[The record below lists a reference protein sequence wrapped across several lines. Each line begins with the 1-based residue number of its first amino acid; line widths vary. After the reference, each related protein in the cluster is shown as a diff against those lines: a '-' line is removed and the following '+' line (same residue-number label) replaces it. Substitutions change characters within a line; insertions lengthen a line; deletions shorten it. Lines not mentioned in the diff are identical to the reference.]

1 MTRGDGAVAHDP
13 RPPPTAR
20 AAAPARR
27 PRAGRWGRERHGE
40 WVAFGGGGV
49 IAENDRAAQRKVV
62 KFNHLLS
69 NCLLFSTVAL
79 MSRALTDLR
88 AEGYPIEADAVAALS
103 PYMTTHLK
111 RFGRYSL
118 DP

>member
-1 MTRGDGAVAHDP
+1 
-13 RPPPTAR
+13 
-20 AAAPARR
+20 
-27 PRAGRWGRERHGE
+27 
-40 WVAFGGGGV
+40 V

-79 MSRALTDLR
+79 MSRELTDLR

-103 PYMTTHLK
+103 PYMTTHLN

-118 DP
+118 DLARMPMALDYDAPILSATVGQEPPGMAPR